1 MRRRNIL
8 PRRPTNGAYFSKLL
22 HLSQTQNSGLH
33 RFAMLLAS
41 ATFVLIFVGGLV
53 KSTGSELSVPDWPLA
68 FGKLIPSLRGGVLFE
83 YSHRVVA
90 GVVSM
95 LTLALMLWAILREPR
110 YWVRV
115 LATIAF
121 ALVIVQAVLGG
132 ITVLFLIPL
141 PIAMAHTAAAN
152 AFFCIVVAL
161 AIFTSPW
168 FIETMPREENR
179 SRVPLAKLA
188 AITTGIVYLQILVGA
203 LMRHLGAGL
212 AIPDFP
218 TSFGQAVPPLWNEFI
233 AINFI
238 HRCGAVIVTCFVV
251 WTVTRVL
258 AGHRDEPLLR
268 RPALGLIL
276 LLTTQIC
283 LGAITIWTRRA
294 VFPTTAHVAIGAA
307 VLVTS
312 LTITIRAWRLY
323 GIRGAQA
330 VMPAALRSEVVA
342 HRHVTA

>member
-1 MRRRNIL
+1 
-8 PRRPTNGAYFSKLL
+8 
-22 HLSQTQNSGLH
+22 
-33 RFAMLLAS
+33 MLLAS

-68 FGKLIPSLRGGVLFE
+68 FGKLIPSLKGGVLFE

-90 GVVSM
+90 GVVSI
-95 LTLALMLWAILREPR
+95 LTLGLMLWAMMRESR
-110 YWVRV
+110 RWVRV
-115 LATIAF
+115 LAIVAF
-121 ALVIVQAVLGG
+121 VLVIAQAILGG

-141 PIAMAHTAAAN
+141 PIAMAHTATAN

-168 FIETMPREENR
+168 FIETTPRKESA
-179 SRVPLAKLA
+179 SRIPLAELS
-188 AITTGIVYLQILVGA
+188 AITTGIVYLQILIGA

-238 HRCGAVIVTCFVV
+238 HRCGAVIVTCFVG
-251 WTVTRVL
+251 WTVARVL
-258 AGHRDEPLLR
+258 ASHRDEPRLR
-268 RPALGLIL
+268 RPALALIL
-276 LLTTQIC
+276 LLTAQIC
-283 LGAITIWTRRA
+283 LGAIAIWTRRA
-294 VFPTTAHVAIGAA
+294 VLPTTAHVAIGAA

-312 LTITIRAWRLY
+312 LTITIRAWRRY
-323 GIRGAQA
+323 GIRAPRMTAQTKD
-330 VMPAALRSEVVA
+330 SELVA
-342 HRHVTA
+342 RRRVTA

>member
-1 MRRRNIL
+1 
-8 PRRPTNGAYFSKLL
+8 
-22 HLSQTQNSGLH
+22 
-33 RFAMLLAS
+33 MLLAS

-68 FGKLIPSLRGGVLFE
+68 FGKLIPSLQGGVLFE

-90 GVVSM
+90 GIVSI
-95 LTLALMLWAILREPR
+95 LTFALMLWAILRESR
-110 YWVRV
+110 YWMRV

-121 ALVIVQAVLGG
+121 ALVIAQAILGG

-141 PIAMAHTAAAN
+141 PIAMAHTATAN

-168 FIETMPREENR
+168 FIETTPREE
-179 SRVPLAKLA
+179 SASLIPLAKLS
-188 AITTGIVYLQILVGA
+188 AITTGVIYVQILIGA
-203 LMRHLGAGL
+203 LMRHIGAGL

-233 AINFI
+233 AVNFI
-238 HRCGAVIVTCFVV
+238 HRCGAVVVSCFVA
-251 WTVTRVL
+251 WTVARVL
-258 AGHRDEPLLR
+258 TTHRDQPQLR
-268 RPALGLIL
+268 RPALALMV
-276 LLTTQIC
+276 LLTAQIC
-283 LGAITIWTRRA
+283 LGAITIWSRRA
-294 VFPTTAHVAIGAA
+294 VLPTTSHVAIGAA

-323 GIRGAQA
+323 GIHGTQA
-330 VMPAALRSEVVA
+330 IEDARSRSEVVA
-342 HRHVTA
+342 PRQVTA

>member
-1 MRRRNIL
+1 M
-8 PRRPTNGAYFSKLL
+8 ASS
-22 HLSQTQNSGLH
+22 SQIPNRALH
-33 RFAMLLAS
+33 RFAILLAS

-90 GVVSM
+90 GVVSI

-110 YWVRV
+110 RWVRV
-115 LATIAF
+115 QTMAAF
-121 ALVIVQAVLGG
+121 ALVIVQAILGG

-141 PIAMAHTAAAN
+141 PIAMAHTATAN
-152 AFFCIVVAL
+152 AFFCVVVAL

-168 FIETMPREENR
+168 FIERTQREEISGR
-179 SRVPLAKLA
+179 IALAKLS
-188 AITTGIVYLQILVGA
+188 AITTGVIYLQILVGA

-218 TSFGQAVPPLWNEFI
+218 TSFGQAIPPVWNEFI

-238 HRCGAVIVTCFVV
+238 HRCGAIIVTCLVA
-251 WTVTRVL
+251 WTVARVL
-258 AGHRDEPLLR
+258 GGHREEPQLR
-268 RPALGLIL
+268 RPALALIV
-276 LLTTQIC
+276 LLTAQIC
-283 LGAITIWTRRA
+283 LGAITIWSRRA
-294 VFPTTAHVAIGAA
+294 VLPTTAHVAIGAA

-312 LTITIRAWRLY
+312 LTIAIRAWRLY
-323 GIRGAQA
+323 GIRGAHRVAQ
-330 VMPAALRSEVVA
+330 VEPESEMVA

>member
-1 MRRRNIL
+1 LN
-8 PRRPTNGAYFSKLL
+8 
-22 HLSQTQNSGLH
+22 QTQNSGLH
-33 RFAMLLAS
+33 RFAMLLAG

-68 FGKLIPSLRGGVLFE
+68 YGKLIPSLQGGVLFE

-90 GVVSM
+90 GVVSI
-95 LTLALMLWAILREPR
+95 LTLALMVWAILREPR

-115 LATIAF
+115 LATAAF
-121 ALVIVQAVLGG
+121 ALVIAQAVLGG

-141 PIAMAHTAAAN
+141 PIAMAHTATAN

-168 FIETMPREENR
+168 FLEVTPREESLAR
-179 SRVPLAKLA
+179 IPLATLA
-188 AITTGIVYLQILVGA
+188 AVTTGVVYLQILIGA

-218 TSFGQAVPPLWNEFI
+218 TSFGQAIPPVWNEFI

-238 HRCGAVIVTCFVV
+238 HRCGAVIVTCVVV
-251 WTVTRVL
+251 WTVARVL
-258 AGHRDEPLLR
+258 SSHRKEARLR
-268 RPALGLIL
+268 RPALALIL
-276 LLTTQIC
+276 LLTLQIC

-312 LTITIRAWRLY
+312 LTITIRAWKLY
-323 GIRGAQA
+323 GIRGGQA
-330 VMPAALRSEVVA
+330 VMHSASQSEIVA
-342 HRHVTA
+342 QRHVTA

>member
-1 MRRRNIL
+1 LNARNN
-8 PRRPTNGAYFSKLL
+8 R
-22 HLSQTQNSGLH
+22 GLH
-33 RFAMLLAS
+33 RFAVLLAS

-68 FGKLIPSLRGGVLFE
+68 FGKLIPSLKGGVLFE

-90 GVVSM
+90 GVVSI

-110 YWVRV
+110 RWVRV
-115 LATIAF
+115 LAIVAF
-121 ALVIVQAVLGG
+121 ALVIAQAVLGG

-141 PIAMAHTAAAN
+141 PIAMAHTATAN

-168 FIETMPREENR
+168 FIDATRREEGP
-179 SRVPLAKLA
+179 SRIPLAKLS
-188 AITTGIVYLQILVGA
+188 AITTAVIYLQILVGA

-218 TSFGQAVPPLWNEFI
+218 TSFGMAIPPLWNEFI

-238 HRCGAVIVTCFVV
+238 HRCGAVIVTCLVV
-251 WTVTRVL
+251 WTAARVL
-258 AGHRDEPLLR
+258 TNHRDEPQLR
-268 RPALGLIL
+268 RPALALIV

-283 LGAITIWTRRA
+283 LGAITIWSRRA
-294 VFPTTAHVAIGAA
+294 VLPTTAHVAIGAA

-312 LTITIRAWRLY
+312 LTITIRAWKLY
-323 GIRGAQA
+323 GIRATRTVA
-330 VMPAALRSEVVA
+330 HAASQPEVVA

>member
-1 MRRRNIL
+1 
-8 PRRPTNGAYFSKLL
+8 
-22 HLSQTQNSGLH
+22 
-33 RFAMLLAS
+33 MLLAS

-68 FGKLIPSLRGGVLFE
+68 FGKLVPSLQGGVLFE

-90 GVVSM
+90 GLVSI
-95 LTLALMLWAILREPR
+95 LTLALMLWAIMCEPR
-110 YWVRV
+110 RWVRV
-115 LATIAF
+115 LAIVAF
-121 ALVIVQAVLGG
+121 ALVIGQAILGG

-141 PIAMAHTAAAN
+141 PIAMAHTATAN

-161 AIFTSPW
+161 AIFTNPW
-168 FIETMPREENR
+168 FIDAKPREENATR
-179 SRVPLAKLA
+179 LPLAKLA
-188 AITTGIVYLQILVGA
+188 GITTGVIYMQILIGA

-238 HRCGAVIVTCFVV
+238 HRCGAVVVTCFVV
-251 WTVTRVL
+251 WTVARVL
-258 AGHRDEPLLR
+258 SRHRDEARLR
-268 RPALGLIL
+268 RPALALIL
-276 LLTTQIC
+276 LLTMQIC

-294 VFPTTAHVAIGAA
+294 VFATTAHVAIGAA

-312 LTITIRAWRLY
+312 LTITIRAWRMY
-323 GIRGAQA
+323 GIRGGQTVAQTA
-330 VMPAALRSEVVA
+330 TKSKLMA
-342 HRHVTA
+342 HRHATA

>member
-1 MRRRNIL
+1 
-8 PRRPTNGAYFSKLL
+8 
-22 HLSQTQNSGLH
+22 LSETPNNGLH

-68 FGKLIPSLRGGVLFE
+68 FGKLIPSLQGGVLFE

-110 YWVRV
+110 RWVRV
-115 LATIAF
+115 LAIAAF
-121 ALVIVQAVLGG
+121 ALVIAQAVLGG

-141 PIAMAHTAAAN
+141 PIAMAHTATAN
-152 AFFCIVVAL
+152 AFFCMVVAL

-168 FIETMPREENR
+168 FIEAAPREETAA
-179 SRVPLAKLA
+179 RVPLAKLA
-188 AITTGIVYLQILVGA
+188 ALTTSVIYVQILIGA

-218 TSFGQAVPPLWNEFI
+218 ASFGQALPPLWNEFI

-238 HRCGAVIVTCFVV
+238 HRCGALVVTGLVA
-251 WTVTRVL
+251 WTVARVL
-258 AGHRDEPLLR
+258 AGHRDEPRLR
-268 RPALGLIL
+268 RPALALVL
-276 LLTTQIC
+276 LLTLQIC

-294 VFPTTAHVAIGAA
+294 VVPTTAHVAIGAA

-312 LTITIRAWRLY
+312 LTVAIRAWRLY
-323 GIRGAQA
+323 GIRGARTVA
-330 VMPAALRSEVVA
+330 HTVSTSELVA
-342 HRHVTA
+342 HRRVTA

>member
-1 MRRRNIL
+1 MKETPN
-8 PRRPTNGAYFSKLL
+8 N
-22 HLSQTQNSGLH
+22 GLH
-33 RFAMLLAS
+33 RFALLLAS

-68 FGKLIPSLRGGVLFE
+68 FGKLVPSLQGGVLFE

-110 YWVRV
+110 RWVRV
-115 LATIAF
+115 LATVAF
-121 ALVIVQAVLGG
+121 ALVIAQAVLGG

-141 PIAMAHTAAAN
+141 PIAMAHTATAN
-152 AFFCIVVAL
+152 AFFCLVVAL

-168 FIETMPREENR
+168 FIEVTPHEEN
-179 SRVPLAKLA
+179 VGIPLAKLA
-188 AITTGIVYLQILVGA
+188 AITTGVIYLQIIIGA

-238 HRCGAVIVTCFVV
+238 HRCGAVIVICFVT
-251 WTVTRVL
+251 WTVARVL
-258 AGHRDEPLLR
+258 TSHRDQPELR
-268 RPALGLIL
+268 RPALGLVL
-276 LLTTQIC
+276 LLTVQIC

-312 LTITIRAWRLY
+312 LTITIRSWRLY
-323 GIRGAQA
+323 GVRGARA
-330 VMPAALRSEVVA
+330 MGPATVNSEIVT
-342 HRHVTA
+342 HQRVTA

>member
-1 MRRRNIL
+1 
-8 PRRPTNGAYFSKLL
+8 
-22 HLSQTQNSGLH
+22 
-33 RFAMLLAS
+33 MLLAS

-68 FGKLIPSLRGGVLFE
+68 FGKLIPSLQGGVLFE

-90 GVVSM
+90 GIVSI
-95 LTLALMLWAILREPR
+95 LTLALMLWAIMREPR

-115 LATIAF
+115 LATVAF
-121 ALVIVQAVLGG
+121 LLVITQAILGG

-141 PIAMAHTAAAN
+141 TIAMAHTATAN
-152 AFFCIVVAL
+152 AFFCLVVAL

-168 FIETMPREENR
+168 FIDATPREENAAAL
-179 SRVPLAKLA
+179 PLAKLS
-188 AITTGIVYLQILVGA
+188 AITTGVIYLQIIIGA

-218 TSFGQAVPPLWNEFI
+218 TSFGQAVPPVWNEFI

-238 HRCGAVIVTCFVV
+238 HRCGAVVVTCFVA
-251 WTVTRVL
+251 WTVVRVL
-258 AGHRDEPLLR
+258 SAHREEPRLR

-276 LLTTQIC
+276 LVTLQIC

-294 VFPTTAHVAIGAA
+294 VFPTTSHVAIGAA

-312 LTITIRAWRLY
+312 LTVTIRAWRLY
-323 GIRGAQA
+323 GIRGTQA
-330 VMPAALRSEVVA
+330 VPESSRTKVVA
-342 HRHVTA
+342 HRHVAA